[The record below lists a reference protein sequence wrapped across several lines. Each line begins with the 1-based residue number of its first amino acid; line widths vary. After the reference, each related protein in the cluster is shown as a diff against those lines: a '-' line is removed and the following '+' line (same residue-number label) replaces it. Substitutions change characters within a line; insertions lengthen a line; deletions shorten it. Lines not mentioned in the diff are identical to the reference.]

1 MEFYNNKISTGE
13 WGIVKGDL
21 PKGCEYC
28 IKGLKS
34 VIFVTG
40 KCTWPWWCR
49 NFCPVSLDRK
59 NYDVIFVNEL
69 KIDPKLELEK
79 DILSKIIN
87 EIEISKSEGASIT
100 GGEPLLVFKRTL
112 KIIYALKD
120 RFGKDFHIHLYTN
133 GELLNKDKIQKLFEV
148 GLDEIRLHTFR
159 ESKIKLLKYAKEL
172 GISIGLEY
180 PAYPSYRKYIVNAI
194 KLADKLGMDFVNI
207 NEFEVTDSTLT
218 WAVRNGLIV
227 SNTGVTVKGSEHF
240 AKFILGWSIRNTK
253 NISVHYCPF
262 WVKDTIQYKNRLKIR
277 AKSIKKSYERITHDG
292 LLLKGCLIP
301 KDNNVINS
309 EIISEIKKLFSKY
322 NYKLYYNCNKKRYEF
337 SVKVFKDKEF
347 ISSLIKKLKRKYQMV
362 IIEEMPTHDRTDV
375 NITPLSF
382 NEL

>member
-1 MEFYNNKISTGE
+1 M
-13 WGIVKGDL
+13 
-21 PKGCEYC
+21 
-28 IKGLKS
+28 
-34 VIFVTG
+34 
-40 KCTWPWWCR
+40 
-49 NFCPVSLDRK
+49 
-59 NYDVIFVNEL
+59 
-69 KIDPKLELEK
+69 
-79 DILSKIIN
+79 
-87 EIEISKSEGASIT
+87 
-100 GGEPLLVFKRTL
+100 
-112 KIIYALKD
+112 
-120 RFGKDFHIHLYTN
+120 
-133 GELLNKDKIQKLFEV
+133 LNKDKIQKLFEV

-309 EIISEIKKLFSKY
+309 EIISEIKNLPGILEVLVEVKEGIFTVGEPIMAVAVAGDFREHVFPALEKLINSIKT
-322 NYKLYYNCNKKRYEF
+322 KAVKKQEEI
-337 SVKVFKDKEF
+337 KGGKDG
-347 ISSLIKKLKRKYQMV
+347 Q
-362 IIEEMPTHDRTDV
+362 
-375 NITPLSF
+375 
-382 NEL
+382 